1 MTPESRQRRIAYL
14 EKILSKRKQ
23 FTFRQDDTDRAFIRR
38 RMFAATCVL
47 VYFGFGIFRGV
58 DRHWFRADSHLVS
71 GFLIPIGIL
80 LFTAGFLRF
89 VIKSHWALKV
99 LDHHKIDSL
108 YQLPEETPAPP
119 AGPAS

>member
-38 RMFAATCVL
+38 RHYATYSLL
-47 VYFGFGIFRGV
+47 VYFGFAIWRGLSR
-58 DRHWFRADSHLVS
+58 DWFRADSHLVS
-71 GFLIPIGIL
+71 GHLLPLGIL
-80 LFTAGFLRF
+80 LFTACLLYFL
-89 VIKSHWALKV
+89 IKSRWALKV

-108 YQLPEETPAPP
+108 YQLPEQTNQP
-119 AGPAS
+119 